1 MAIYADRH
9 ASPLHMCIN
18 LVGRPKLK
26 VCENLVVKSNILK
39 IRAQNCKFI
48 QIRGQ
53 KLQFNLLFIEF
64 NDISILDLF
73 ITLFSPFWVIRLDWA
88 SLLYQKKLD
97 WASLYVSMEI

>member
-1 MAIYADRH
+1 
-9 ASPLHMCIN
+9 MCIN

-26 VCENLVVKSNILK
+26 VCENLVVKSTILK

-73 ITLFSPFWVIRLDWA
+73 IFIILFSPFWVIRLDWA
-88 SLLYQKKLD
+88 SRDFAPLLYQKKKSRLGLSIVPKKKD
-97 WASLYVSMEI
+97 